1 MADRF
6 VFGLEKL
13 LDIRVKKEEESIREF
28 QEVTRQ
34 KKIVEDHLTSLKED
48 YEKHKGI
55 KKR

>member
-34 KKIVEDHLTSLKED
+34 IYQPSFLHLE
-48 YEKHKGI
+48 H
-55 KKR
+55 